1 MLCECVVCMCVC
13 VCVCNVRFVVRTL
26 VVHMMCCGS
35 QSYSRVLGD
44 VQLGVVWCQLGCSV
58 VSVRV

>member
-1 MLCECVVCMCVC
+1 MHVMYCVSVCVC
-13 VCVCNVRFVVRTL
+13 VCVCNVRCVVRTL

-44 VQLGVVWCQLGCSV
+44 VQLGVVWCT
-58 VSVRV
+58 VRV